1 MSRSGTLTAEQ
12 IHGFTSSLLMRN
24 FDQPQPTPECH
35 IEWWKLVTLP
45 ERKVAIAAPR
55 GHAKSTAITH
65 AFVLAALLFRFR
77 DHCMIVSDT
86 EEQACAFLGDIK
98 MELSENDEL
107 RELFGIN
114 KFIRDKE
121 SEVVVLCDDFHKFR
135 VIARGS
141 NQKLR
146 GLKWR
151 NKRPNLIVGDDL
163 ENDEMVMS
171 QDRRQKFHNWFLK
184 ALLPAGSDDAIFRI
198 VGTILHLDSMLERL
212 MPPIGARD
220 TIIDGLKSTTSN
232 KKKVWKSVRY
242 KAHDEDFSN
251 ILWPE
256 KFTQA
261 RLEAERQD
269 YLDQG
274 YPEGYA
280 QEYLNYPIDDST
292 AYFRKDDFRFE
303 YDFRELGETP
313 LNYYSAIDFAIS
325 QRERADYTAIVTVGI
340 DSNNK
345 MYVVDARKGRWD
357 GMEIIEEMFNVH
369 MTYQPELFTTESGAI
384 EKALG
389 PFLRKEMQDRGVFI
403 NLHPLPPIQ
412 DKPSRAKSIQAR
424 LRQGNVWFDKEFEW
438 YNDFEAELRHFP
450 RGAHDDYVDAFA
462 WIGLTL
468 AKMIEAPTRSE
479 WDDELWEEEVGDSVL
494 FPDGRCMVTG
504 Y

>member
-1 MSRSGTLTAEQ
+1 
-12 IHGFTSSLLMRN
+12 
-24 FDQPQPTPECH
+24 
-35 IEWWKLVTLP
+35 
-45 ERKVAIAAPR
+45 
-55 GHAKSTAITH
+55 
-65 AFVLAALLFRFR
+65 
-77 DHCMIVSDT
+77 MIVSDT

-220 TIIDGLKSTTSN
+220 TVIDGLKSTTTN
-232 KKKVWKSVRY
+232 TKKVWKSVRY
-242 KAHDEDFSN
+242 KAHNEDFSH

-256 KFTQA
+256 KFTQE

-303 YDFRELGETP
+303 YDFRELGDTP

-325 QRERADYTAIVTVGI
+325 QRQRADYTAIVTVGI

-369 MTYQPELFTTESGAI
+369 MTYTPELFTTETGAI

-389 PFLRKEMQDRGVFI
+389 PFLRKEMQERGVFL
-403 NLHPLPPIQ
+403 NLNPLPPIE

-479 WDDELWEEEVGDSVL
+479 WEEELWEEEVGDYVL